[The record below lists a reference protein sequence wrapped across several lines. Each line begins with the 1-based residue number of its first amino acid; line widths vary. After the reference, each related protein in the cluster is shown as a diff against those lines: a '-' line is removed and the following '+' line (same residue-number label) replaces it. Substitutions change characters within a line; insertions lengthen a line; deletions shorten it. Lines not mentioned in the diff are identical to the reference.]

1 MGGNTQLRTDSAAG
15 SEKRVG
21 VYALRCT
28 YWNLV
33 MTTTDG
39 SKYTHFDF
47 HHAHEDRPAN
57 SHASRYI
64 VRAITV
70 PYIDTLPT
78 TSTFDDEPTSA
89 ISRADLIMRNRPPI
103 VGSLSEPAMTL
114 SATAEATVYPW
125 DPTSPMHSLS
135 TPSAPYE
142 TKLWTPEASD
152 VTRRASAQT
161 STATPF
167 HPTPMAHPVRKEQ
180 NHRLRPTVALP
191 GTMSSRAE
199 VHLKIQIKPKNE
211 SGSAVRSPLLS
222 PRELRRSSRAYGVR
236 VKNAVK
242 NMFKKDEVDEE
253 SFERIDGKHWADER
267 W

>member
-1 MGGNTQLRTDSAAG
+1 
-15 SEKRVG
+15 
-21 VYALRCT
+21 
-28 YWNLV
+28 

-39 SKYTHFDF
+39 SKYALFDF
-47 HHAHEDRPAN
+47 HHTDEDRPAN
-57 SHASRYI
+57 SHTSRYI

-78 TSTFDDEPTSA
+78 TSTFDDELASA
-89 ISRADLIMRNRPPI
+89 ISQADLIMRNRPPF
-103 VGSLSEPAMTL
+103 VGSLSEPTMTL
-114 SATAEATVYPW
+114 SATSEAAVYPW
-125 DPTSPMHSLS
+125 DPMSPMHSLS

-142 TKLWTPEASD
+142 TKLWTPEGSD
-152 VTRRASAQT
+152 VARRVSAQT
-161 STATPF
+161 TTATPS
-167 HPTPMAHPVRKEQ
+167 HSAPMANSARKDER
-180 NHRLRPTVALP
+180 HRLRSTVALP

-199 VHLKIQIKPKNE
+199 VPLKIQIKPE
-211 SGSAVRSPLLS
+211 HDTRPAVRSPLLS